1 MNIKKDNAKFFSDI
15 QNSASQLYKYSIFD
29 EEYIVIPMIT
39 IPNDEVVVPFQ
50 NENIVVPL
58 QSMNIVHPEV
68 DPADEVELENS
79 QP

>member
-1 MNIKKDNAKFFSDI
+1 MTT
-15 QNSASQLYKYSIFD
+15 
-29 EEYIVIPMIT
+29 V
-39 IPNDEVVVPFQ
+39 PNDKVVVPFQ